1 MNKKRAASKAAKLP
15 AKVLGSGS
23 GVRLKTVVEEKVL
36 RGRVRELARKIN
48 RDYAGKTI
56 HVVGVLE
63 DGFVFLADLVRAL
76 TVPVVC
82 YFVRPQVRDSDAG
95 LVAMREILYIP
106 PVDAAGKDLLL
117 VEGVVQSGLT
127 LDQLCR
133 TLLVQQP
140 SSLRIAALID
150 KVAERKIDVRVDY
163 SGFRLSGHFLVGYGL
178 GFQEQ
183 FRNLPYLAEVTQ

>member
-82 YFVRPQVRDSDAG
+82 YLFARRFAT
-95 LVAMREILYIP
+95 AMP
-106 PVDAAGKDLLL
+106 G
-117 VEGVVQSGLT
+117 
-127 LDQLCR
+127 
-133 TLLVQQP
+133 
-140 SSLRIAALID
+140 
-150 KVAERKIDVRVDY
+150 
-163 SGFRLSGHFLVGYGL
+163 
-178 GFQEQ
+178 
-183 FRNLPYLAEVTQ
+183 

>member
-1 MNKKRAASKAAKLP
+1 
-15 AKVLGSGS
+15 
-23 GVRLKTVVEEKVL
+23 
-36 RGRVRELARKIN
+36 
-48 RDYAGKTI
+48 
-56 HVVGVLE
+56 
-63 DGFVFLADLVRAL
+63 
-76 TVPVVC
+76 
-82 YFVRPQVRDSDAG
+82 
-95 LVAMREILYIP
+95 MREILYIP